1 MKALKITAYCTG
13 LLAALMVVFTISYYR
28 MNREDISDEIV
39 SEPVN
44 QGFEIVDTIIDTPVP
59 TATTTPTPVPTP
71 TPFLKPVPF
80 VSEYSE
86 GVEKGNVRYVSQ
98 LNDVENN
105 GWGKYSW
112 KAGMECTTA
121 CISMA
126 LSYLGIDAGPEEIL
140 DYSSRTV
147 IRSCYGI
154 DDIEISPLSASALQA
169 EDGYKVLKE
178 MMDVYMNDRN
188 HIWSP
193 VVLYISGNGHN
204 HALLVIGKDNGDY
217 LVLDPTPADIHRIQ
231 INESGEIT
239 TLEEDYLIR
248 YTNDGNSP
256 AYINTLGQWELIT
269 DAIDSEGDSK

>member
-188 HIWSP
+188 IIWSP